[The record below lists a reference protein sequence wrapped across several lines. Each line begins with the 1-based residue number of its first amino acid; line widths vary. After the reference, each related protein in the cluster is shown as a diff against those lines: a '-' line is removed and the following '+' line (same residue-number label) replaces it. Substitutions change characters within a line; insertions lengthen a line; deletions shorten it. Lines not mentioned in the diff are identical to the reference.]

1 MHPEFPS
8 DIHLLLETV
17 GARLIV
23 AEGVDQAMEVSV
35 QEFMRPEMDMKK
47 RVLLKV
53 CLPAIKAATNQV
65 LTYKVSSFIFPF
77 LIRTRENKDEPR
89 KDKVFRKELL

>member
-17 GARLIV
+17 GARLVV
-23 AEGVDQAMEVSV
+23 AEGAEQAMEVSV
-35 QEFMRPEMDMKK
+35 QEFMRKEMDMKK

-65 LTYKVSSFIFPF
+65 LTYKASSFISHFNKE
-77 LIRTRENKDEPR
+77 ENKTQHR